1 MIPRW
6 FRKRSLNQKLV
17 VLFAGTSALALFAAC
32 LALWIYEWRTYRQ
45 IMKREMVTLSATLA
59 DSSAAALAFR
69 DDRAA
74 RETLA
79 VLHSEPRVLT
89 ACLYRSDGRLAA
101 AYGDAAQH
109 FCPSVPGGERAAFQ
123 SGKLIVVQTSR
134 LDGETAGFIWLRA
147 DLAEMYRRLQQL
159 AQICAGVMVGAILLA
174 IAISSLLQRLI
185 SGPILALAAIAGR
198 VSANRDYSIRA
209 PRTSDDELGT
219 LMERFNEMM
228 SQIHQRDIALEQA
241 QDVLE
246 ERVHERTSELESE
259 IVRRRVVEQD
269 LLAAKEV
276 AEESSRAKSSFLANM
291 SHELRT
297 PLNAI
302 IGYSELLEE
311 DAAAAGNQPAVSDLK
326 HIQTAAHH
334 LLDLIQDILDLSRIE
349 AGRTDLHMQPTSAQ
363 SLIADLSVIEPLARR
378 NNNRFIVEAGGRD
391 YPTNVDPMRFRQSL
405 LNLLSNACKF
415 TENGTVTL
423 TVEERIDNG
432 KRWVC
437 WTVRDTGPGIAPE
450 DLGKLFHSFSQVDS
464 SATRKHGGTGLGL
477 AISQRFCQLMG
488 GRISV
493 ESQPGAGSAFTIHLP
508 EYVDGDAGVEQAA

>member
-6 FRKRSLNQKLV
+6 FRARSLNQKLI

-32 LALWIYEWRTYRQ
+32 FALWIYEWRTYRQ
-45 IMKREMVTLSATLA
+45 IMKREMVTLSASLA

-74 RETLA
+74 REVLA
-79 VLHSEPRVLT
+79 VLRSEPRVLT
-89 ACLYRSDGRLAA
+89 ACLYRDDGRVAA
-101 AYGDAAQH
+101 AYGKSPEHLCPPAAG
-109 FCPSVPGGERAAFQ
+109 PERANFEH
-123 SGKLIVVQTSR
+123 GRLIVVQASR
-134 LDGETAGFIWLRA
+134 LGGETAGFLWLRA
-147 DLAEMYRRLQQL
+147 DLAEMYRRLWQL
-159 AQICAGVMVGAILLA
+159 AQICAGVMTGAMLLA

-219 LMERFNEMM
+219 LIERFNEMM
-228 SQIHQRDIALEQA
+228 SQIHQRDIALERA
-241 QDVLE
+241 QDALE
-246 ERVHERTSELESE
+246 ERVLERTSELESE

-276 AEESSRAKSSFLANM
+276 AEASSRAKTAFLANM

-311 DAAAAGNQPAVSDLK
+311 DARAEGNESAVSDLK
-326 HIQTAAHH
+326 CVQTAAHH
-334 LLDLIQDILDLSRIE
+334 LLDLIQDVLDLSRIE
-349 AGRTDLHMQPTSAQ
+349 AGRTDLHMQRMSAR
-363 SLIADLSVIEPLARR
+363 SLISDLSVVEPLARK
-378 NNNRFIVEAGGRD
+378 NNNRLLVEPGDRD
-391 YPTNVDPMRFRQSL
+391 YQTDVDPMRFRQSL

-415 TENGTVTL
+415 TENGTITL
-423 TVEERIDNG
+423 SLDQRLEDE
-432 KRWVC
+432 KPWVC
-437 WTVRDTGPGIAPE
+437 WTVRDTGPGIAEE
-450 DLGKLFHSFSQVDS
+450 DLGKLFKSFSQVDS

-488 GRISV
+488 GHISV
-493 ESQPGAGSAFTIHLP
+493 ASSLGAGSAFTIHLP
-508 EYVDGDAGVEQAA
+508 ACVEETA

>member
-6 FRKRSLNQKLV
+6 FRSRSLNQKLI

-32 LALWIYEWRTYRQ
+32 FALWIYEWRTYRQ
-45 IMKREMVTLSATLA
+45 IMKREMVTLSASLA

-79 VLHSEPRVLT
+79 VLRSEPRVLT
-89 ACLYRSDGRLAA
+89 ACLYRIDGRVAA
-101 AYGDAAQH
+101 VYGAVTPRM
-109 FCPSVPGGERAAFQ
+109 CPQAPGPEKADFQ
-123 SGKLIVVQTSR
+123 DGKLIVVQTSR
-134 LDGETAGFIWLRA
+134 LDGEPAGFLWLRA
-147 DLAEMYRRLQQL
+147 DLAEMYQRLWQL
-159 AQICAGVMVGAILLA
+159 AQICAGVMTGAILLA
-174 IAISSLLQRLI
+174 VVISSLLQRLI
-185 SGPILALAAIAGR
+185 SGPILVLAAIAGR

-219 LMERFNEMM
+219 LVERFNEMM

-246 ERVHERTSELESE
+246 ERVHERTSELENE
-259 IVRRRVVEQD
+259 VVQRRLVEQD

-276 AEESSRAKSSFLANM
+276 AEESNRAKSAFLANM

-311 DAAAAGNQPAVSDLK
+311 DELAAGNSSAVSDLK
-326 HIQTAAHH
+326 CIQTAAHH
-334 LLDLIQDILDLSRIE
+334 LLDLIQDILDLSKIE
-349 AGRTDLHMQPTSAQ
+349 AGRTDLHMQQMSAR
-363 SLIADLSVIEPLARR
+363 SLIADLTVIGPLARK
-378 NNNRFIVEAGGRD
+378 NNNRFVVEAGDRD
-391 YPTNVDPMRFRQSL
+391 YQTEVDPMRFRQSL

-423 TVEERIDNG
+423 SVDERLEDE
-432 KRWVC
+432 KPWVC

-450 DLGKLFHSFSQVDS
+450 DLGKLFRSFSQVDS

-493 ESQPGAGSAFTIHLP
+493 ESKPGAGSAFTIHLP
-508 EYVDGDAGVEQAA
+508 VCEAL